1 VVAVVAL
8 VTAALLEVEVMFSP
22 EAAGAT
28 LAAGAAMRLEV
39 ATAAMEIA
47 SMASLLVWAIAL
59 ELAASSVRQEM
70 VGL

>member
-1 VVAVVAL
+1 
-8 VTAALLEVEVMFSP
+8 MFSP